1 MANKNEATSRY
12 FNLSVGD
19 LVKNKTKKLLNAV
32 LPEGFEVDRICRS
45 GLNFSYVIKR
55 KGFHSG
61 CAIANTFWSN
71 GPMIRFS
78 VQLDSVE
85 GLLFIKAMKE
95 DFNVSESQILTI

>member
-1 MANKNEATSRY
+1 MADKGEATSRY

-19 LVKNKTKKLLNAV
+19 LVKNKTKDFLNAV
-32 LPEGFEVDRICRS
+32 LPKGYAVDRIERE
-45 GLNFSYVIKR
+45 GLVFSFIIKR
-55 KGFHSG
+55 KGFHPD
-61 CAIANTFWSN
+61 CAVAQTFWSN

-95 DFNVSESQILTI
+95 AFSVNESQIMTI